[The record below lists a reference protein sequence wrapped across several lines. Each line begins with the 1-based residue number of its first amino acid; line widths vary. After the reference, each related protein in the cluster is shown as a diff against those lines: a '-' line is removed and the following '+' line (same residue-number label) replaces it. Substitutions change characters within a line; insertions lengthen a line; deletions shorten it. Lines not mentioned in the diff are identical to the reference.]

1 MFLTIN
7 SQDEYNLF
15 VADIAKAVSE
25 MLKSKEPQQLTFS
38 KRKAMVELHLGLP
51 RLNELIAKGELKC
64 DPFGQII
71 ITSIE
76 NYKRKIT
83 A

>member
-1 MFLTIN
+1 MYLTFN
-7 SQDEYNLF
+7 NPDEYNVL

-25 MLKSKEPQQLTFS
+25 MLKSKEPQPITFS

-76 NYKRKIT
+76 NYKRKI
-83 A
+83 AA